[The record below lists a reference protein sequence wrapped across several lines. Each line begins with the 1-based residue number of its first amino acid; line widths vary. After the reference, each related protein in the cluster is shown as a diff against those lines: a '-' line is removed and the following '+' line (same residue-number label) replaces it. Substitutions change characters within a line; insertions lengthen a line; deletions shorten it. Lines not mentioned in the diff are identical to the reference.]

1 MQICPPNSSDDL
13 CLFFCLF
20 LLLLCVHSLYNSL
33 GIVIPTLV
41 LCVLTIWY
49 LLTLTRMLRES
60 NDDLKDQLHR
70 ERTEERRKLTA
81 AKNDDQQ
88 HMADAGPTDR

>member
-1 MQICPPNSSDDL
+1 M
-13 CLFFCLF
+13 
-20 LLLLCVHSLYNSL
+20 YL

-81 AKNDDQQ
+81 AQSNQEHKTE
-88 HMADAGPTDR
+88 AGLSDRYR

>member
-1 MQICPPNSSDDL
+1 VYGYAVS
-13 CLFFCLF
+13 
-20 LLLLCVHSLYNSL
+20 

-81 AKNDDQQ
+81 AKSKEDEPSQGG
-88 HMADAGPTDR
+88 HSDR